1 MGNAPVAAP
10 AAPVRLSIDF
20 ISDVVCPW
28 CIIGLGC
35 LDEALR
41 RLDGQ
46 VEADVRFHPF
56 ELNPDMPPQGEDI
69 AGHVARKYGATP
81 EQSAGSRNMIRA
93 RAADVGF
100 AINGGPD
107 SRIWNTFDA
116 HRLLHWAGL
125 TGTAEQRALK
135 MALFTAHFTDGR
147 NISDHGVLLEA
158 VETAGLNV
166 DAATAVLGSDRYGE
180 AVRIAEAT
188 WRQNGITAVPTLIV
202 EGRYIISGGQTGEVF
217 AKALGRIAA
226 EKAASPR
233 T

>member
-1 MGNAPVAAP
+1 MT
-10 AAPVRLSIDF
+10 VRLSIDF

-28 CIIGLGC
+28 CVIGLGG

-41 RLDGQ
+41 QLDGQ
-46 VEADVRFHPF
+46 VEADIRFHPF
-56 ELNPDMPPQGEDI
+56 ELNPDMPPEGEDI

-100 AINGGPD
+100 TINGGPD

-125 TGTAEQRALK
+125 AGAAEQRALK

-147 NISDHGVLLEA
+147 NVSDHGVLLEA
-158 VETAGLNV
+158 VEAAGLDAD
-166 DAATAVLGSDRYGE
+166 DAAAVLGSDRYGE

-188 WRQNGITAVPTLIV
+188 WRQNGIGAVPTLIID
-202 EGRYIISGGQTGEVF
+202 GRYIISGGQTGEVF

-226 EKAASPR
+226 EKA

>member
-1 MGNAPVAAP
+1 MT
-10 AAPVRLSIDF
+10 VRLSIDF

-28 CIIGLGC
+28 CVIGLGG

-41 RLDGQ
+41 QLDGQ
-46 VEADVRFHPF
+46 VEADIRFHPF
-56 ELNPDMPPQGEDI
+56 ELNPDMPPEGEDI

-100 AINGGPD
+100 TINGGPD

-125 TGTAEQRALK
+125 AGAAEQRALK

-147 NISDHGVLLEA
+147 NVSDHGVLLEA
-158 VETAGLNV
+158 VEAAGLDAD
-166 DAATAVLGSDRYGE
+166 DAAAVLGSDRYGE

-188 WRQNGITAVPTLIV
+188 WRQNGIGAVPTLIID
-202 EGRYIISGGQTGEVF
+202 GRYIISGGQTGEVF
-217 AKALGRIAA
+217 AKALGRIAKEA
-226 EKAASPR
+226 GDM
-233 T
+233 

>member
-1 MGNAPVAAP
+1 MT
-10 AAPVRLSIDF
+10 VRLSIDF

-28 CIIGLGC
+28 CVIGLGG

-41 RLDGQ
+41 QLDGQ
-46 VEADVRFHPF
+46 VEADIRFHPF
-56 ELNPDMPPQGEDI
+56 ELNPDMPPEGEDI

-100 AINGGPD
+100 TINGGPD

-125 TGTAEQRALK
+125 TGAAEQRALK
-135 MALFTAHFTDGR
+135 TALFTAHFTEGR

-158 VETAGLNV
+158 VEAAGLDAD
-166 DAATAVLGSDRYGE
+166 DAAAVLGSDRYGE
-180 AVRIAEAT
+180 AVRIAETT
-188 WRQNGITAVPTLIV
+188 WRQNGIGAVPTLIID
-202 EGRYIISGGQTGEVF
+202 GRYIISGGQTGEVF

-226 EKAASPR
+226 EKA

>member
-1 MGNAPVAAP
+1 MAT
-10 AAPVRLSIDF
+10 RLKIDF

-28 CIIGLGC
+28 CIIGLGG

-41 RLDGQ
+41 QLDGE
-46 VEADVRFHPF
+46 VEADLRFHPF
-56 ELNPDMPPQGEDI
+56 ELNPDMPPEGEDV
-69 AGHVARKYGATP
+69 AGHVARKYGATA

-100 AINGGPD
+100 VINGGAD

-125 TGTAEQRALK
+125 IGAAEQRALK
-135 MALFTAHFTDGR
+135 MALFSAYFTDGR
-147 NISDHGVLLEA
+147 NICDHGVLLEV
-158 VETAGLNV
+158 VEAAGL
-166 DAATAVLGSDRYGE
+166 DAGAAAAVLGSDRYGE

-188 WRQNGITAVPTLIV
+188 WRQNGINAVPTLIV
-202 EGRYIISGGQTGEVF
+202 EDRYVISGGQTGEVF

-226 EKAASPR
+226 EKAAN
-233 T
+233 

>member
-1 MGNAPVAAP
+1 MT
-10 AAPVRLSIDF
+10 VRLSIDF

-28 CIIGLGC
+28 CVIGLGG

-41 RLDGQ
+41 QLDGQ
-46 VEADVRFHPF
+46 VEADIRFHPF
-56 ELNPDMPPQGEDI
+56 ELNPDMPPEGEDI

-100 AINGGPD
+100 TINGGPD

-125 TGTAEQRALK
+125 AGAAEQRALK

-147 NISDHGVLLEA
+147 NVSDHGVLLEA
-158 VETAGLNV
+158 VEAAGLDAD
-166 DAATAVLGSDRYGE
+166 DAAAVLGSDRFRE

-188 WRQNGITAVPTLIV
+188 WRQNGIGAVPTLIID
-202 EGRYIISGGQTGEVF
+202 GRYIISGGQTGEVF
-217 AKALGRIAA
+217 AKALGRIAKEA
-226 EKAASPR
+226 GDM
-233 T
+233 

>member
-1 MGNAPVAAP
+1 MT
-10 AAPVRLSIDF
+10 VRLSIDF

-28 CIIGLGC
+28 CVIGLGG

-41 RLDGQ
+41 QLDGQ
-46 VEADVRFHPF
+46 VEADIRFHPF
-56 ELNPDMPPQGEDI
+56 ELNPDMPPEGEDI

-81 EQSAGSRNMIRA
+81 DQSAGSRNMIRA

-100 AINGGPD
+100 TINGGPD

-125 TGTAEQRALK
+125 AGAAEQRALK
-135 MALFTAHFTDGR
+135 MALFRAHFTDGR

-158 VETAGLNV
+158 VEAAGLDAD
-166 DAATAVLGSDRYGE
+166 DAAAVLGSDRYGE

-188 WRQNGITAVPTLIV
+188 WRQNGIGAVPTLIID
-202 EGRYIISGGQTGEVF
+202 GRYIISGGQTGEVF

-226 EKAASPR
+226 EKA

>member
-1 MGNAPVAAP
+1 MVT
-10 AAPVRLSIDF
+10 RLKIDF

-28 CIIGLGC
+28 CIIGLGG

-41 RLDGQ
+41 QLDGK
-46 VEADVRFHPF
+46 VEADIRFHPF
-56 ELNPDMPPQGEDI
+56 ELNPDMPPEGEDI

-100 AINGGPD
+100 VINGGPD

-125 TGTAEQRALK
+125 SGVAEQRALK
-135 MALFTAHFTDGR
+135 MALFSAYFTDGR
-147 NISDHGVLLEA
+147 NISDHGVLLEV
-158 VETAGLNV
+158 VEAAGL
-166 DAATAVLGSDRYGE
+166 DAGEAAAVLGSGRYSE

-188 WRQNGITAVPTLIV
+188 WRQNGINAVPTLIV
-202 EGRYIISGGQTGEVF
+202 EDRYVISGGQTGDVF

-226 EKAASPR
+226 EKAVAAVVGN
-233 T
+233 

>member
-1 MGNAPVAAP
+1 MT
-10 AAPVRLSIDF
+10 VRLSIDF

-28 CIIGLGC
+28 CVIGLGG

-41 RLDGQ
+41 QLDGQ
-46 VEADVRFHPF
+46 VEADIRFHPF
-56 ELNPDMPPQGEDI
+56 ELNPDMPPEGEDI

-100 AINGGPD
+100 TINGGPD

-125 TGTAEQRALK
+125 AGAAEQRALK

-158 VETAGLNV
+158 VEAAGLDAD
-166 DAATAVLGSDRYGE
+166 DAAAVLGSDRYGE

-188 WRQNGITAVPTLIV
+188 WRQNGIGAVPTLII

-217 AKALGRIAA
+217 AKALGRIAS
-226 EKAASPR
+226 EKA

>member
-1 MGNAPVAAP
+1 MADAVGMANS
-10 AAPVRLSIDF
+10 PVRLSIDF

-28 CIIGLGC
+28 CIIGLGG

-41 RLDGQ
+41 QLDGQ

-56 ELNPDMPPQGEDI
+56 ELNPDMVPEGEDI

-81 EQSAGSRNMIRA
+81 EQSAGSRNQIRA

-100 AINGGPD
+100 VINGGAD

-125 TGTAEQRALK
+125 SGAAEQRTLK
-135 MALFTAHFTDGR
+135 MALFSAHFTDGR
-147 NISDHGVLLEA
+147 NISDHGVLLEV
-158 VETAGLNV
+158 VEAAGL
-166 DAATAVLGSDRYGE
+166 DAGAAAAILGSDRFAQ
-180 AVRIAEAT
+180 AVRIAEQT
-188 WRQNGITAVPTLIV
+188 WRQNGISAVPTLIV
-202 EGRYIISGGQTGEVF
+202 EGRYVISGGQTGEVF

-226 EKAASPR
+226 EKAAAPR
-233 T
+233 A